1 MKTIISHRLTH
12 FVLLVISLGLIA
24 YYFFGDIK
32 RGEAVTNIVIG
43 TLEVKLAPSGG
54 DAGTESVM
62 IGYSGLG
69 LKNITGWTIEN
80 GDTEVY
86 TFDNIILQ
94 SNDSVKVCAQAS
106 KEQDCDNEWNGGDV
120 WDDGGG
126 TLNLFDNA
134 GNRIISVSYTDGSP
148 GTIARNTVEFT
159 EAVYE
164 KNDGVK
170 ICHSA
175 QGETKYSS
183 PKAQVSSIVDRQKGH
198 VTHTADIIP
207 PFFYS
212 LGTSIGYFEGKN
224 WPAKQ
229 AFYNNGCT

>member
-32 RGEAVTNIVIG
+32 RGEAITNIVVG

-69 LKNITGWTIEN
+69 TKDLNGWTIKN
-80 GDTEVY
+80 GDTDVY
-86 TFDNIILQ
+86 TFQNTILDL
-94 SNDSVKVCAQAS
+94 SDSVKVCADSS
-106 KEQDCDNEWNGGDV
+106 KEQDCDSAWSGGDV

-126 TLNLFDNA
+126 TLNLFDNN
-134 GNRIISVSYTDGSP
+134 GNRVISVSYTDGSP
-148 GTIARNTVEFT
+148 GSIARNTVEFN

-175 QGETKYSS
+175 QTDAKYSS
-183 PKAQVSSIVDRQKGH
+183 PKAQISSIVDRQKGH
-198 VTHTADIIP
+198 ITHTQDVIP
-207 PFFYS
+207 PFYYI
-212 LGTSIGYFEGKN
+212 LGSSIGYFEGKN

-229 AFYNNGCT
+229 SFYNNGCS